1 MTTDAGRRQVMSVPA
16 HHTGN
21 MGGDPTAQD
30 VLAFFIQDIDRNTP
44 AAREIFQPLHKAF
57 AAILVK
63 R

>member
-1 MTTDAGRRQVMSVPA
+1 
-16 HHTGN
+16 

-30 VLAFFIQDIDRNTP
+30 VPVFFIQDIDRNTP

-57 AAILVK
+57 AAIPVK